1 MKKKTPTPITATKEQ
16 AESTRKPKSETSDK
30 WIQLR
35 VTEAEKKDIQ
45 SAAKLTN
52 RSVSDYLLAC
62 HAAIAAKLRE

>member
-1 MKKKTPTPITATKEQ
+1 MKKKTPTPITATKEE
-16 AESTRKPKSETSDK
+16 AESTRKPETK
-30 WIQLR
+30 EEWIQLR

-52 RSVSDYLLAC
+52 RTVTDYLLAC